1 MRVIDADKLI
11 AQWEEDAKHMDDVTC
26 QMMTYGAINDVK
38 KQPAI
43 DIVRCKECE
52 HWHENDFV
60 DGLSYGECD
69 NGVIKKSVW
78 TNEAWFCKDGERRAD
93 DGNS

>member
-1 MRVIDADKLI
+1 MAEYIITIEGDRI
-11 AQWEEDAKHMDDVTC
+11 
-26 QMMTYGAINDVK
+26 VK
-38 KQPAI
+38 ATEV
-43 DIVRCKECE
+43 VRCRACE

-78 TNEAWFCKDGERRAD
+78 TNETWFCKDGERRAD
-93 DGNS
+93 EAD